1 MNIQFF
7 INLFY
12 FNNQRKM
19 KKLNCFLS
27 FFLLLLIGG
36 VGSVQAQNWQSD
48 KVVTTI
54 VPGQNVCRVP
64 QSATDR
70 FLAGGQGVSTLTDD
84 AVYTFEEA
92 GTDGEG
98 NSLYRL
104 KQNTTGKY
112 LKHQS
117 LAGDQDSSDNPP
129 AGAVGGAWVAYTDNA
144 ESAFTFTALH
154 PEEGG
159 SALQKTEQT
168 YETPAEYFILT
179 SEYTH
184 EGYHTYLGFYSGKPF
199 LSPWTDTNL
208 WQVYSV
214 KQSSGIEYLASMYS
228 LFPEGVSIES
238 YQNTSG
244 TGIGCYSAAA
254 YDEMLNEWKACEALM
269 EKGSALTLAEATAG
283 LERLKAAKTAWE
295 NSFIPVTP
303 GYYVVLNFR
312 GGNGGT
318 GIYDGKNDLLWQT
331 YTMPEAITSADA
343 KYIWK
348 VEAGETAGTFKFQN
362 FQTKQYITSR
372 AANSKV
378 QMGATGAD
386 YAVNHQKTAHAGGS
400 SEVKTDMNPGVF
412 SLEAGNTKLNTYSG
426 GFVGSWNDVTDYNN
440 LFQFFAV
447 SDDVIKAL
455 EGDVIQTGLN
465 SELESVYEEASTA
478 YNKSRVYTNADATP
492 DELYDDMGLI
502 ADYDTQVT
510 SNATDPEEGSIGA
523 LGDGDKESYF
533 HSNWHEPYV
542 QEYHYL
548 QVDLGE
554 SMKSFTAKYTQRN
567 TQPNNG
573 NPCIVQILSADK
585 SEGPWVNEGFYTFT
599 YPYETTFADEKYNR
613 KATGI
618 CGVEMAAAHRYVRFV
633 VRKTFAD
640 PSNANMYKAGY
651 PLFYL
656 SEFHI
661 YSGATYDPSTSVFEQ
676 IDKAVGTALQTQLA
690 AAAAELT
697 AGKATEATIAALRS
711 AYEAFNAQYPDPSR
725 LSAAI
730 SAAQTLKNNA
740 PQGSAIGMYSAEA
753 IAAFEAAI
761 QTAQDALSDQM
772 TLEAINSA
780 IAALDAATAVF
791 KSSVNLPETG
801 GLYRIV
807 SLTGEGATRQGA
819 ILGTQGNSETAA
831 LAFTQLKKLVGSDSE
846 ETVPIENLEEV
857 EGDARYIW
865 KVEEAK
871 DGQITLRNLATG
883 YYLGNQES
891 LNGIISNVKEKT
903 YHYIQGVADVEN
915 GINIQVGEG
924 LYANYQGDGAN
935 LVAWSGA
942 SGADNSCF
950 MLEPAEPSGTLN
962 WPVAANGYTILTM
975 PFEVMNAFEDG
986 VAYGLIGEKE
996 GEKNNTL
1003 ELKEMDEVIPAGTPF
1018 IFKSEGAANITII
1031 PSASN
1036 LAEMEYVTEAVP
1048 VAGLFGTLPGMTITK
1063 NDVGTFYNGSFM
1075 MIGAQH
1081 EAAHYVRGLRSNSGY
1096 FDGSQNK
1103 TTETGVASIALPEG
1117 AKLTAVGGAALI
1129 DANETVD
1136 VYTLT
1141 GIRIRQNVKA
1151 GKAAEGLPAGIYVVG
1166 GKKMI
1171 VK

>member
-1 MNIQFF
+1 MNIQFS
-7 INLFY
+7 INLIY

-19 KKLNCFLS
+19 KKLNHFLS

-54 VPGQNVCRVP
+54 VPGQNVCLIP

-92 GTDGEG
+92 GTDDEG
-98 NSLYRL
+98 NTLYRL

-117 LAGDQDSSDNPP
+117 LSGDMDSSDNPP
-129 AGAVGGAWVAYTDNA
+129 ADAVGGAWVAYTDNA
-144 ESAFTFTALH
+144 ASAFTFTALH

-159 SALQKTEQT
+159 SALQATEQS

-184 EGYHTYLGFYSGKPF
+184 DVYHTYLGFYSGKPF

-208 WQVYSV
+208 WQIYSV
-214 KQSSGIEYLASMYS
+214 KQSSGIEYLSAMYS

-269 EKGSALTLAEATAG
+269 EKGAALTLAEAEAG
-283 LERLKAAKTAWE
+283 LERLRAAKTAWE

-303 GYYVVLNFR
+303 GFYVVLNFR

-318 GIYDGKNDLLWQT
+318 GIYDGKNDLLWQS
-331 YTMPEAITSADA
+331 YTMPETITSADA

-378 QMGATGAD
+378 QMGAAGAD
-386 YAVNHQKTAHAGGS
+386 YAVNHQNTAHAGGS
-400 SEVKTDMNPGVF
+400 SEVMTDMNPGVF
-412 SLEAGNTKLNTYSG
+412 SLEAGSTKLNTYNG
-426 GFVGSWNDVTDYNN
+426 GFVGSWGDVTDYNN

-447 SDDVIKAL
+447 SDDVIKSL
-455 EGDVIQTGLN
+455 EGDVIQAGLN
-465 SELESVYEEASTA
+465 SELETVYEEASTA
-478 YNKSRVYTNADATP
+478 YNKSRVYTNVDATP
-492 DELYDDMGLI
+492 NDLYDDMGVI
-502 ADYDTQVT
+502 VDYNAQVT
-510 SNATDPEEGSIGA
+510 SNAADPEEGSIEA
-523 LGDGDKESYF
+523 LGDGNLETYF
-533 HSNWHEPYV
+533 HSSWHEPFA

-554 SMKSFTAKYTQRN
+554 SMKSFTTKYTQRHN
-567 TQPNNG
+567 QPDNG
-573 NPCIVQILSADK
+573 NPRIVQVLSAD
-585 SEGPWVNEGFYTFT
+585 SPEGPWNDEGFYTFT
-599 YPYETTFADEKYNR
+599 YPYETTFSETSKRN
-613 KATGI
+613 ATGI
-618 CGVEMAAAHRYVRFV
+618 CGVEMSAAHRYVRFV

-640 PSNANMYKAGY
+640 PSNTGMYKAGY

-661 YSGATYDPSTSVFEQ
+661 YAGATYDASASTFEV

-690 AAAAELT
+690 AAVAELAT
-697 AGKATEATIAALRS
+697 GKATEATIAALRS

-730 SAAQTLKNNA
+730 STAQTLKNNA
-740 PQGSAIGMYSAEA
+740 PKGDAIGMYSEEA
-753 IAAFEAAI
+753 VAAFEAAI
-761 QTAQDALSDQM
+761 QTAQNALSDQM

-780 IAALDAATAVF
+780 IAALDAATVAF
-791 KSSVNLPETG
+791 KSSVNLPEAG

-831 LAFTQLKKLVGSDSE
+831 LTFTQLKKLVDPDGE
-846 ETVPIENLEEV
+846 ETQPIENLEEV

-871 DGQITLRNLATG
+871 DGQIVLRNLATG

-891 LNGIISNVKEKT
+891 LSAVVSNVKEKT

-915 GINIQVGEG
+915 GINIYVGEG
-924 LYANYQGDGAN
+924 LYANYQGGGAN
-935 LVAWSGA
+935 LVAWSSA

-962 WPVAANGYTILTM
+962 WSVSANGYTILTM

-986 VAYGLIGEKE
+986 VAYGLIGEKV

-1003 ELKEMDEVIPAGTPF
+1003 ELKELDELIPAGTPF
-1018 IFKSEGAANITII
+1018 IFKSEGVANITII

-1048 VAGLFGTLPGMTITK
+1048 VAGLFGSLSGMTITK
-1063 NDVGTFYNGSFM
+1063 NDVGTFFNGSFM

-1081 EAAHYVRGLRSNSGY
+1081 EAGHYVRGVRSNSGY

-1103 TTETGVASIALPEG
+1103 TTETGVVSIALPEG
-1117 AKLTAVGGAALI
+1117 ADLTAVGGAALV

-1166 GKKMI
+1166 GRKMI